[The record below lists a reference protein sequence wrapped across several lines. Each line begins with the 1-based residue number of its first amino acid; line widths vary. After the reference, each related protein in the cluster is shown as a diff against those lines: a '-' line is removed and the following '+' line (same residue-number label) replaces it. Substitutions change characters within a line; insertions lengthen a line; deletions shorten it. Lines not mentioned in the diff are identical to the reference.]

1 MTIPKGVMCH
11 NPGTWHNCFWLT
23 LTSEELCQRTNC
35 KTKYKLG
42 SQNPLGNNRVV
53 SLRNSRANVTWE
65 QLCQSHLKTI
75 FPVSPGNN
83 RVNLTWK
90 KSCHCRL
97 GTNVPIS
104 LGKNRASVTWDQSC
118 LSRLKTKVP
127 VSLGKNRATVTW
139 EQSFQCHLGTILLVT
154 HENNRAGFSWKH
166 LCYCH
171 LWNLELLPIFPWNS
185 YFQKG
190 SEHNHLTYVNSNA
203 TLLILRL
210 PNSLFDT
217 IEDCLVPC
225 SSFSDSSIAIFRMSN
240 ISSFPFIRQIFS
252 GNFS

>member
-1 MTIPKGVMCH
+1 M
-11 NPGTWHNCFWLT
+11 
-23 LTSEELCQRTNC
+23 CQRTNC

-53 SLRNSRANVTWE
+53 SLQNSRVNVTWE

-75 FPVSPGNN
+75 FSVSPGNN

-97 GTNVPIS
+97 GTNVPVS
-104 LGKNRASVTWDQSC
+104 LGKNRASVTWDQWW
-118 LSRLKTKVP
+118 LSRLKTKVS
-127 VSLGKNRATVTW
+127 VSLGKNHATVTW
-139 EQSFQCHLGTILLVT
+139 EQSFQWHLGTILLVT

-171 LWNLELLPIFPWNS
+171 LGNLDLLPIFPWNS
-185 YFQKG
+185 YFQKS
-190 SEHNHLTYVNSNA
+190 SECSNA

-210 PNSLFDT
+210 PNSLFNT

-225 SSFSDSSIAIFRMSN
+225 SSFNDSSIAIFRMSN
-240 ISSFPFIRQIFS
+240 ISSFTFIRQIFS